1 MKRYYSTE
9 RPVMPGSYP
18 KPAGNPVKEIV
29 NYDTRQDV
37 GGFLACGCLEYEKP
51 LSEKDMESYEL
62 VEV

>member
-9 RPVMPGSYP
+9 RPVMPGGYP

-37 GGFLACGCLEYEKP
+37 AGSWRGDTSNMRNPYRRRIWSP
-51 LSEKDMESYEL
+51 MS
-62 VEV
+62 

>member
-37 GGFLACGCLEYEKP
+37 GGILAWGYLEYEKP